1 MPAWSF
7 LCLVALTTA
16 AAACFLAL
24 LSLPLPYTCARPH
37 LPCIL
42 TFLACYRSHVV
53 GSLHADLHTRFPFA
67 GPTDDEDCY

>member
-1 MPAWSF
+1 M
-7 LCLVALTTA
+7 
-16 AAACFLAL
+16 L
-24 LSLPLPYTCARPH
+24 LGLPLPYICARPH